1 MKRYLTYAITILVAT
16 IALALAAS
24 DKGPRIVQLTEVD
37 KSGVSARALLESAGD
52 NLYTEQIILESKDKT
67 AVYAAALQ
75 FGVCEDIGG
84 VAFKLNP
91 VKNGK
96 SKTDISLDYATIDRP
111 YAITLS
117 KDAEGTA
124 VAACGTFNQ

>member
-1 MKRYLTYAITILVAT
+1 MKRHSTYAITILVAT

-24 DKGPRIVQLTEVD
+24 DKGPRIIQLTEVD
-37 KSGVSARALLESAGD
+37 KSGVSARALLESAGG
-52 NLYTEQIILESKDKT
+52 NRTQVQIILESKDT
-67 AVYAAALQ
+67 TVVYAATLQ

-91 VKNGK
+91 VKDGK
-96 SKTDISLDYATIDRP
+96 SKTDISLDYTTIDRP

-117 KDAEGTA
+117 KGVEGTA

>member
-1 MKRYLTYAITILVAT
+1 VKRYCTFAITILVAT
-16 IALALAAS
+16 IALSLAAS
-24 DKGPRIVQLTEVD
+24 DNGPRIVQLTEVD
-37 KSGVSARALLESAGD
+37 KSGVSARALLQSAGD
-52 NLYTEQIILESKDKT
+52 NRTQVQIILESKDTT
-67 AVYAAALQ
+67 AVYAATLQ

-96 SKTDISLDYATIDRP
+96 SKTDISLNYTTIDRP

-117 KDAEGTA
+117 KGAEGTA